1 MGQGPSLPKLPWW
14 ASLGAQTVKNLPAM
28 QETQVHSLEILWRR
42 EWQPTPAFL
51 SGEFHGQRGLA
62 GYSPWSPEEL
72 DTTERLTLSLSFSS
86 LPKPYQPA
94 LLSPLAL
101 PRPCFPQGTTE
112 LLPTFPTSVPTPASC
127 PALLLP
133 HWALMVCRPPAR
145 GTYETKVFLIAV
157 GSWCVGLTI
166 SENNETNHHIK
177 TSPAQAWRLP
187 RPRVAFPLDPSGQRC
202 ELSDPKGPLTV
213 GIWCLAGPL
222 PPGPTV
228 HLPSHWQGGSAT
240 LQRLSEARAVK
251 GLLGDSRE
259 ELVMERAVFF

>member
-14 ASLGAQTVKNLPAM
+14 ASLGAQTVKTLPAM

-51 SGEFHGQRGLA
+51 PGEFHGQRGLA

-94 LLSPLAL
+94 PPQPAGLASPVLSTGNHGTPARVPHLC
-101 PRPCFPQGTTE
+101 PHPC
-112 LLPTFPTSVPTPASC
+112 LLPSAS
-127 PALLLP
+127 AS

-145 GTYETKVFLIAV
+145 GTYEKKVFLIAV

-166 SENNETNHHIK
+166 SENNEPI
-177 TSPAQAWRLP
+177 
-187 RPRVAFPLDPSGQRC
+187 
-202 ELSDPKGPLTV
+202 
-213 GIWCLAGPL
+213 I
-222 PPGPTV
+222 
-228 HLPSHWQGGSAT
+228 
-240 LQRLSEARAVK
+240 
-251 GLLGDSRE
+251 
-259 ELVMERAVFF
+259 